1 MAVSRRETLHAAW
14 RERIGPVWKSR
25 LATGGGAVLVGLFA
39 YGFAWAADHA
49 QLAFGRLATGWP
61 YAPLV
66 ITPIGFLLLAWLT
79 QRYAPLAKGSG
90 IPQVIAAA
98 RDSSQARPL
107 VSMRTALFKLVATL
121 LAMMVGGSV
130 GREGPTVQVG
140 AAIMAASHRLLRI
153 PVNGAVIIA
162 GGAAGVAAAFNTPIA
177 GVAFALEELAA
188 AYEQRLTLLVM
199 AAVVI
204 AGLVPLSLSGDYIY
218 FGVVSETMSAFH
230 ALPIALLVGIVGGAA
245 GGVFSRISLKLLS
258 RDSILARKPLTTA
271 LVCGLAVAV
280 VGVAAHGLTWGTGYD
295 AARTLVEGGRQPIWF
310 APAKFIAT
318 LASSLSGAPGGVFAP
333 SLSVGA
339 GLGGLM
345 ANIFPEESRS
355 AIVLIGMIAY
365 FVGVVR
371 APLTA
376 VVIIS
381 EMTANRGMI
390 LPLFAAAVVAD
401 VAAKAVSGRRLYH
414 GLADN
419 LTAAQTEAAARDG
432 ADKEKAPDA
441 VPGA

>member
-162 GGAAGVAAAFNTPIA
+162 GGAAGVAAAFNTPVA

-271 LVCGLAVAV
+271 LVCGLTVAV
-280 VGVAAHGLTWGTGYD
+280 IGVAAHGLTWGTGYD

-419 LTAAQTEAAARDG
+419 LTAAQNEAAARDA

>member
-1 MAVSRRETLHAAW
+1 MPMPSRKVLHAAW

-25 LATGGGAVLVGLFA
+25 MAAGLGAVLVGLFA
-39 YGFAWAADHA
+39 WGFALAADHA
-49 QLAFGRLATGWP
+49 QLAFNRFSGAWP
-61 YAPLV
+61 YAPLIV
-66 ITPIGFLLLAWLT
+66 SPLGFLALAWLT
-79 QRYAPLAKGSG
+79 RIAAPEARGSG

-98 RDSSQARPL
+98 RDPAGASRRGLTSL
-107 VSMRTALFKLVATL
+107 RTAVFKLAATL
-121 LAMMVGGSV
+121 IALLVGGSV

-140 AAIMAASHRLLRI
+140 AAIMAAIHRVLRI
-153 PVNGAVIIA
+153 PVTSAVIIA

-199 AAVVI
+199 AAVMI
-204 AGLVPLSLSGDYIY
+204 AGLVPLSLAGDYIY
-218 FGVVSETMSAFH
+218 FGVVAEAMPAVR
-230 ALPIALLVGIVGGAA
+230 ALPAALLVGALGGAA
-245 GGVFSRISLKLLS
+245 GGLFSRISLKF
-258 RDSILARKPLTTA
+258 LARGFLIGRRPLITA
-271 LVCGLAVAV
+271 LVCGAI
-280 VGVAAHGLTWGTGYD
+280 VGVIGVASHGLTWGTGYD
-295 AARTLVEGGRQPIWF
+295 AARTLVEGGRQPLWF
-310 APAKFIAT
+310 APAKFVAT

-345 ANIFPEESRS
+345 ANLFPEESRS

-371 APLTA
+371 APLTG
-376 VVIIS
+376 VVIIA

-390 LPLFAAAVVAD
+390 LPLFAAAVIAD

-414 GLADN
+414 GLADRYRAGEPEK
-419 LTAAQTEAAARDG
+419 TAETDT
-432 ADKEKAPDA
+432 EKAPGTA
-441 VPGA
+441 PGA

>member
-1 MAVSRRETLHAAW
+1 MAASRREILHAAW

-25 LATGGGAVLVGLFA
+25 LATGAGAVLVGLFA
-39 YGFAWAADHA
+39 FGFAWAADHA
-49 QLAFGRLATGWP
+49 QMAFGRLSTGWP

-66 ITPIGFLLLAWLT
+66 ITPMGFLLLAWLT
-79 QRYAPLAKGSG
+79 RRYAPLARGSG

-98 RDSSQARPL
+98 RDPARSRPL
-107 VSMRTALFKLVATL
+107 VSMRSALFKLLATL
-121 LAMMVGGSV
+121 VAMLVGGSV

-204 AGLVPLSLSGDYIY
+204 AGLIPLSLSGDYIY
-218 FGVVSETMSAFH
+218 FGVVSETMSAFQ
-230 ALPIALLVGIVGGAA
+230 ALPISLLVGVVGGAA
-245 GGVFSRISLKLLS
+245 GGLFSRISLRLLAKG
-258 RDSILARKPLTTA
+258 SILGRKPLTTA
-271 LVCGLAVAV
+271 LVCGIVVAV

-419 LTAAQTEAAARDG
+419 LTAAQNEAAARDA